1 MGIFDRPF
9 YFIIQ
14 DETHNLNLFMG
25 RIVDP
30 SGEHGLGN
38 LEEEEEEYE
47 EEENYEEEYYE
58 EAAVIPKEV
67 QEPLVLRQDKAP
79 LCNEEGYQIT
89 EGASVA
95 LPCDGETTLP
105 LRGQEGLDSEKIE
118 KKSKA

>member
-1 MGIFDRPF
+1 MGKTISMIFDRPF

-47 EEENYEEEYYE
+47 EEEEEEEEDFEEEYYE
-58 EAAVIPKEV
+58 EDEATVVFFWK
-67 QEPLVLRQDKAP
+67 LKLFTFN
-79 LCNEEGYQIT
+79 L
-89 EGASVA
+89 
-95 LPCDGETTLP
+95 L
-105 LRGQEGLDSEKIE
+105 
-118 KKSKA
+118 